1 MIKFGRNYRLFVTS
15 ARGNVSIDF
24 ATAPFTIEF
33 DIKRSNQQSTNV
45 GSLRIYNL
53 AEKTRAIVRKDENT
67 YDGTFS
73 TRLGVQFDA
82 GYGTTLSTC
91 FKGNAN
97 RAWSVREGVNWI
109 TQIEAFDGGDA
120 LINSKTS
127 QTFASGTPT
136 NAIINAAVG
145 NMSQFGVEPGT
156 VSTFD
161 GSLMRGNSLSGN
173 SAQLINDYAPNAF
186 FIDNEKAYVL
196 KDNDC
201 VRGSIQTINSS
212 TGLLGTPVRSKN
224 KITFDILFEPRIK
237 MAQIVKLESN
247 AERNARSPLSF
258 NGNWKVISIHH
269 HGMISYSNGGNA
281 ITSLEL
287 WQGPG
292 GPEAFR
298 VIG

>member
-1 MIKFGRNYRLFVTS
+1 MIKFGRSYRLLITS
-15 ARGNVSIDF
+15 SRGNVTIDY
-24 ATAPFTIEF
+24 AKAPFTVEF

-45 GSLRIYNL
+45 GSVRIYNL
-53 AEKTRAIVRKDENT
+53 ADKTRNIIRKDENT
-67 YDGTFS
+67 YDGTFA

-82 GYGTTLSTC
+82 GYGKTLSTI
-91 FKGNAN
+91 FKGSAN
-97 RAWSVREGVNWI
+97 RAWSVRESVNWI

-120 LINSKTS
+120 LINAKTS

-136 NAIINAAVG
+136 SKIIDAAVG
-145 NMSQFGVEPGT
+145 DMSQYGVEKG
-156 VSTFD
+156 VISSYED
-161 GSLMRGNSLSGN
+161 SLGRGNALSGN
-173 SAQLINDYAPNAF
+173 SAQIINEYAPNAF

-201 VRGSIQTINSS
+201 IQGSISTINSS

-237 MAQIVKLESN
+237 MAQIIKLESN
-247 AERNARSPLSF
+247 AERTATAPLSF

-269 HGMISYSNGGNA
+269 HGVISYSNGGTA

-298 VIG
+298 VVG